1 MATDVKSASFLRSR
15 FGGLLRRGPRSKGQ
29 KSIVLHESRNSRVLS
44 CAGLAFIGVIL
55 AFGCVLLTDAR
66 AEDKKPSPFAY
77 QFEPIPRVA
86 EKMTVRR
93 LLSEVLR
100 VRFNG
105 YSQVS
110 YTQNFNRPSNDINE
124 LRIFDVNS
132 NQFRANV
139 IQAAIERQ
147 AKPGSA
153 LDRLGFRV
161 KFNAGQDADF
171 IGGLN
176 LNPFATFQEFYV
188 NYVAPIGRGLDLQ
201 VGQFNALVGYE
212 QVGNPYSPNY
222 SRSYLYLGQP
232 FTMGGISA
240 TYEFNEQV
248 MLSVRAITYV
258 NAAQANSHHEP
269 LVETLLM
276 VFPSERMRFMLYG
289 LAGPRAGAPGT
300 PGGTLVGGQ
309 RAGSP
314 GTPEGMLLLA
324 GGYASWQFGAQT
336 WAVVE
341 AYYANQANSSLVSP
355 GKSARWDGVA
365 AYLFHD
371 FTKEWG
377 VRLRG
382 EIFEDKG
389 GLVTCQGTTAYQPK
403 ANVCFGATSTEAA
416 PAVAQTLWEVT
427 ATLEYRPFPSL
438 KTRLEYRYDKSDHNV
453 FQVGGRAT
461 SYQPTLSLDV
471 VYIF

>member
-1 MATDVKSASFLRSR
+1 
-15 FGGLLRRGPRSKGQ
+15 
-29 KSIVLHESRNSRVLS
+29 
-44 CAGLAFIGVIL
+44 
-55 AFGCVLLTDAR
+55 
-66 AEDKKPSPFAY
+66 
-77 QFEPIPRVA
+77 
-86 EKMTVRR
+86 MTVRR
-93 LLSEVLR
+93 LLSDVLR
-100 VRFNG
+100 LRVNG
-105 YSQVS
+105 YTQVS

-139 IQAAIERQ
+139 IQAAVERQ
-147 AKPGSA
+147 AKTDGSA

-176 LNPFATFQEFYV
+176 LNPFAAFQEFYV
-188 NYVAPIGRGLDLQ
+188 QYLAPIGRGLDLQ

-222 SRSYLYLGQP
+222 SRSYLYFGQP
-232 FTMGGISA
+232 FTTGGISA
-240 TYEFNEQV
+240 TYEFTKQV
-248 MLSVRAITYV
+248 SLAIRAITFV
-258 NAAQANSHHEP
+258 NAAQANTQHEP

-276 VFPSERMRFMLYG
+276 LFPSETVRVMLYG
-289 LAGPRAGAPGT
+289 LAGPRAIAPGT
-300 PGGTLVGGQ
+300 PGGTL
-309 RAGSP
+309 
-314 GTPEGMLLLA
+314 LLG

-336 WAVVE
+336 WVVVE
-341 AYYANQANSSLVSP
+341 AYYANQANSSLVNP
-355 GKSARWDGVA
+355 GENARWGGVA
-365 AYLFHD
+365 GYLFHD

-382 EIFEDKG
+382 EIFEDRG
-389 GLVTCQGTTAYQPK
+389 GLITCQGTTAFQPK

-416 PAVAQTLWEVT
+416 PAVAQTLWEGT
-427 ATLEYRPFPSL
+427 ATLEYRPFPSV

>member
-1 MATDVKSASFLRSR
+1 M
-15 FGGLLRRGPRSKGQ
+15 
-29 KSIVLHESRNSRVLS
+29 LHESRNYRVLRRS
-44 CAGLAFIGVIL
+44 SLAFVALIL

-66 AEDKKPSPFAY
+66 AEDKKPSLFPY

-100 VRFNG
+100 LRVNG
-105 YSQVS
+105 YTQVS
-110 YTQNFNRPSNDINE
+110 YMQNFNHPSNDINE

-139 IQAAIERQ
+139 IQASVER
-147 AKPGSA
+147 AVKSDGSA
-153 LDRLGFRV
+153 LDRLGFRA
-161 KFNAGQDADF
+161 KFNAGQDSDF

-176 LNPFATFQEFYV
+176 LNPFADFQEFYV
-188 NYVAPIGRGLDLQ
+188 QYLAPVGRGLDLQ

-222 SRSYLYLGQP
+222 SRSWLYLGQP
-232 FTMGGISA
+232 FTTGGISA
-240 TYEFNEQV
+240 TYEFNKQV
-248 MLSVRAITYV
+248 SLSIRAITFI
-258 NAAQANSHHEP
+258 NAAQANTHHEP

-276 VFPSERMRFMLYG
+276 LFPSETVRVMLYG

-300 PGGTLVGGQ
+300 PGGTL
-309 RAGSP
+309 
-314 GTPEGMLLLA
+314 MLA
-324 GGYASWQFGAQT
+324 GGYASWQLGAQT

-341 AYYANQANSSLVSP
+341 AYYANQANSSLITP
-355 GKSARWDGVA
+355 GKDARWDGVA
-365 AYLFHD
+365 GYLFHD

-389 GLVTCQGTTAYQPK
+389 GLITCQGTTAYQPK

-416 PAVAQTLWEVT
+416 PAIAQTLWEVT
-427 ATLEYRPFPSL
+427 ATLEYRPLPSV

>member
-1 MATDVKSASFLRSR
+1 M
-15 FGGLLRRGPRSKGQ
+15 LRRSG
-29 KSIVLHESRNSRVLS
+29 IALVAL
-44 CAGLAFIGVIL
+44 IL
-55 AFGCVLLTDAR
+55 VFECVLLTDAR
-66 AEDKKPSPFAY
+66 AEDKKPSLFPY

-100 VRFNG
+100 LRVNG
-105 YSQVS
+105 YTQAS

-139 IQAAIERQ
+139 IQAVVER
-147 AKPGSA
+147 AGKPGSSA

-161 KFNAGQDADF
+161 KFNAGQDSDF
-171 IGGLN
+171 IGGLS
-176 LNPFATFQEFYV
+176 LNPFADFQEFYV
-188 NYVAPIGRGLDLQ
+188 QYLAPVGRGLDLQ

-222 SRSYLYLGQP
+222 SRSWLYLGQP
-232 FTMGGISA
+232 FTTGGISA
-240 TYEFNEQV
+240 TYEFNQQV
-248 MLSVRAITYV
+248 AMSIRAITFI
-258 NAAQANSHHEP
+258 NAAQANTHHEP

-276 VFPSERMRFMLYG
+276 LTPSETVRVMLYG
-289 LAGPRAGAPGT
+289 LAGPRAVAPGT
-300 PGGTLVGGQ
+300 PGGT
-309 RAGSP
+309 
-314 GTPEGMLLLA
+314 LLLA

-355 GKSARWDGVA
+355 GKNARWDGVA

-371 FTKEWG
+371 FTKEWSI
-377 VRLRG
+377 RLRG
-382 EIFEDKG
+382 EIFEDAG
-389 GLVTCQGTTAYQPK
+389 GLITCQGTTAYQPK
-403 ANVCFGATSTEAA
+403 ANVCFGATSTEPA
-416 PAVAQTLWEVT
+416 PAVAQTLWEMT
-427 ATLEYRPFPSL
+427 ATLEYRPFPSV

>member
-1 MATDVKSASFLRSR
+1 MATDVKSASFLRIA
-15 FGGLLRRGPRSKGQ
+15 LRWASSARPPSKGQ
-29 KSIVLHESRNSRVLS
+29 KSIVLHKSRNSRVLS
-44 CAGLAFIGVIL
+44 CAGLAFVGVIL
-55 AFGCVLLTDAR
+55 ACVLLTDVQ

-147 AKPGSA
+147 VKLGGSA

-161 KFNAGQDADF
+161 KFNAGQDSDF

-188 NYVAPIGRGLDLQ
+188 NYIAPLGRGLDLQ

-248 MLSVRAITYV
+248 MLSVRAISYV

-276 VFPSERMRFMLYG
+276 VFPSERMRLMLYG

-300 PGGTLVGGQ
+300 PGGTIVGGQ
-309 RAGSP
+309 RAGAP

-324 GGYASWQFGAQT
+324 GGYASWQIGAQT

-341 AYYANQANSSLVSP
+341 AYYANQSNSSLVSP

>member
-1 MATDVKSASFLRSR
+1 M
-15 FGGLLRRGPRSKGQ
+15 LRRS
-29 KSIVLHESRNSRVLS
+29 S
-44 CAGLAFIGVIL
+44 LAFVALIL
-55 AFGCVLLTDAR
+55 AFGCVFLTDAR
-66 AEDKKPSPFAY
+66 AEDKKPSLFPY

-100 VRFNG
+100 LRVNG
-105 YSQVS
+105 YTQVS
-110 YTQNFNRPSNDINE
+110 YMQNFNRPSNDINE
-124 LRIFDVNS
+124 LRAFDVNS

-139 IQAAIERQ
+139 IQAVVER
-147 AKPGSA
+147 AVKSDGSA
-153 LDRLGFRV
+153 LDRLGFRA
-161 KFNAGQDADF
+161 KFNAGQDSAY
-171 IGGLN
+171 IGGLS
-176 LNPFATFQEFYV
+176 LNPYADFQEFYV
-188 NYVAPIGRGLDLQ
+188 QYLAPVGRGLDLQ

-222 SRSYLYLGQP
+222 SRSWLYFGQP
-232 FTMGGISA
+232 FTTGGISA
-240 TYEFNEQV
+240 TYEFNKQV
-248 MLSVRAITYV
+248 SLSVRAIPFI
-258 NAAQANSHHEP
+258 NAAQANAHYEP

-276 VFPSERMRFMLYG
+276 VFPSETVRVMLYG
-289 LAGPRAGAPGT
+289 LAGPRAGASGT
-300 PGGTLVGGQ
+300 PGGT
-309 RAGSP
+309 
-314 GTPEGMLLLA
+314 LLLA

-341 AYYANQANSSLVSP
+341 AYYANQANSSLISP
-355 GKSARWDGVA
+355 GKNARWDGVA

-382 EIFEDKG
+382 EIFEDAG
-389 GLVTCQGTTAYQPK
+389 GLITCQGTTAFQPK
-403 ANVCFGATSTEAA
+403 ANVCFGATSTEPA
-416 PAVAQTLWEVT
+416 PPVAQTLWEVT
-427 ATLEYRPFPSL
+427 ASLEYRPFPSV
-438 KTRLEYRYDKSDHNV
+438 KTRLEYRYDKSDRNV

>member
-1 MATDVKSASFLRSR
+1 MLY
-15 FGGLLRRGPRSKGQ
+15 G
-29 KSIVLHESRNSRVLS
+29 SRNSRVLRRS
-44 CAGLAFIGVIL
+44 VLAFVTLIL
-55 AFGCVLLTDAR
+55 AFASFLVTNAR

-93 LLSEVLR
+93 LLSEVVRL
-100 VRFNG
+100 RFNG
-105 YSQVS
+105 YTQVS
-110 YTQNFNRPSNDINE
+110 YMQNFNRPSNDINE

-139 IQAAIERQ
+139 IQAAIERL
-147 AKPGSA
+147 AKTDGSA
-153 LDRLGFRV
+153 LDRFGFRV
-161 KFNAGQDADF
+161 KFNAGQDSDF

-176 LNPFATFQEFYV
+176 LNPFADFQEFYV
-188 NYVAPIGRGLDLQ
+188 NYVAPIGHGLDLA

-222 SRSYLYLGQP
+222 SRSYLYFGQP
-232 FTMGGISA
+232 FTTGGISA
-240 TYEFNEQV
+240 TYEFNKQV
-248 MLSVRAITYV
+248 SLSVRAITFI
-258 NAAQANSHHEP
+258 NAAQANTHHEP
-269 LVETLLM
+269 LMETLLM
-276 VFPSERMRFMLYG
+276 LFPSDTVRVMLYG
-289 LAGPRAGAPGT
+289 LAGPREIAPGT
-300 PGGTLVGGQ
+300 PGGTL
-309 RAGSP
+309 
-314 GTPEGMLLLA
+314 LLG
-324 GGYASWQFGAQT
+324 GGYASWQLGAQT
-336 WAVVE
+336 WSVVE

-355 GKSARWDGVA
+355 GKDARWGGVA
-365 AYLFHD
+365 GYLFHD

-389 GLVTCQGTTAYQPK
+389 GLITCQGTTAYQPR
-403 ANVCFGATSTEAA
+403 ANVCFGATPTEAA

-427 ATLEYRPFPSL
+427 ATLEYRPFPSV

>member
-1 MATDVKSASFLRSR
+1 MLQEFRNYRV
-15 FGGLLRRGPRSKGQ
+15 LRRS
-29 KSIVLHESRNSRVLS
+29 S
-44 CAGLAFIGVIL
+44 LAFVALIL
-55 AFGCVLLTDAR
+55 AVGPLFVTDAG
-66 AEDKKPSPFAY
+66 AEEKPSPPLY

-105 YSQVS
+105 YFQVS
-110 YTQNFNRPSNDINE
+110 YTQNFNDPSNDINQ

-139 IQAAIERQ
+139 IQAAVERQ
-147 AKPGSA
+147 AKAGGSS
-153 LDRLGFRV
+153 LDRFGFRV
-161 KFNAGQDADF
+161 KFNAGQDSDF
-171 IGGLN
+171 IGGLS
-176 LNPFATFQEFYV
+176 LSPFADFQEFYV
-188 NYVAPIGRGLDLQ
+188 QYLAPVGRGLDLQ

-222 SRSYLYLGQP
+222 SRSWLYLGQP

-240 TYEFNEQV
+240 TYEFTEQV
-248 MLSVRAITYV
+248 VLSIRAISFV
-258 NAAQANSHHEP
+258 NAARANAQHDP
-269 LVETLLM
+269 MVETLLM
-276 VFPSERMRFMLYG
+276 VFPSDKLRVMLYG

-300 PGGTLVGGQ
+300 PGGTL
-309 RAGSP
+309 
-314 GTPEGMLLLA
+314 LLA
-324 GGYASWQFGAQT
+324 GGYASWQLGAQT

-341 AYYANQANSSLVSP
+341 AYYANQANSSLISS
-355 GKSARWDGVA
+355 GKNARWDGVA
-365 AYLFHD
+365 AYVFHD

-382 EIFEDKG
+382 EIFEDAG
-389 GLVTCQGTTAYQPK
+389 GLVTCQGTTAFQPK
-403 ANVCFGATSTEAA
+403 ANVCFGATSTTAA
-416 PAVAQTLWEVT
+416 PPVAQTLWEVT
-427 ATLEYRPFPSL
+427 ATLEYRPFQSL

-453 FQVGGRAT
+453 FQLGDRAT